1 MTDYMTDSHRHDG
14 RHDIL
19 EIHTSINLADLFTKC
34 LPRLKFVEMRDRILH
49 YFE

>member
-1 MTDYMTDSHRHDG
+1 MREAWVQEVRDDTVVK
-14 RHDIL
+14 I
-19 EIHTSINLADLFTKC
+19 EQIHTSINLADLFTKC